1 MGMKFGI
8 TTAFTCSYLPEQDER
23 LLVFMSDTDPTIVE
37 YDFLIGAGFRRS
49 GTQVYRPHCVSCNAC
64 ESIRLPV
71 NSFAASKSQ
80 KRIMKRNQD
89 LTIRISHVDKPEY
102 YPLYESY
109 INQRHSD
116 GSMYPASLEQ
126 YQGFVLSPWNN
137 ALFIELY
144 ATNKH
149 TTNKHTTNKHA
160 TDVNTKDELIGVA
173 VTDNLASSLSA
184 LYTFFKPEELQ
195 RSLGTFAILQQIEL
209 AKSLNKP
216 FLYLGYQID
225 TCQKMSYKQ
234 NFLPHERFFDDK
246 WQLIT
251 KKAG

>member
-8 TTAFTCSYLPEQDER
+8 TSPFTCSYLPEQDER
-23 LLVFMSDTDPTIVE
+23 LLVFMSETQPTVAE

-49 GTQVYRPHCVSCNAC
+49 GTQVYRPHCEACKAC

-71 NSFAASKSQ
+71 HMFRPSKSQ

-89 LTIRISHVDKPEY
+89 LTVRISNNDKPEY

-109 INQRHSD
+109 INQRHDD

-126 YQGFVLSPWNN
+126 YQGFILSPWNN
-137 ALFIELY
+137 AVFIELY
-144 ATNKH
+144 ITDE
-149 TTNKHTTNKHA
+149 HA
-160 TDVNTKDELIGVA
+160 TEKLIGVA
-173 VTDNLASSLSA
+173 VTDNLPTSLSA
-184 LYTFFKPEELQ
+184 LYTFFKPEEQQ
-195 RSLGTFAILQQIEL
+195 RSLGSFAILQQIEL

>member
-1 MGMKFGI
+1 MSMKFGV
-8 TTAFTCSYLPEQDER
+8 TSPFTCSYLPEQDER
-23 LLVFMSDTDPTIVE
+23 LLVFMSDTQPTIAE

-49 GTQVYRPHCVSCNAC
+49 GIQVYRPHCGSCNAC

-71 NSFAASKSQ
+71 EMFTPSKSQ
-80 KRIMKRNQD
+80 KRVLKRNQD
-89 LTIRISHVDKPEY
+89 LTIRISNSDKPEY

-109 INQRHSD
+109 INQRHCD
-116 GSMYPASLEQ
+116 GSMYPATLEQ

-137 ALFIELY
+137 ALFIEIY
-144 ATNKH
+144 ATNE
-149 TTNKHTTNKHA
+149 HA
-160 TDVNTKDELIGVA
+160 TNVHANDELIGVA
-173 VTDNLASSLSA
+173 VTDNLVSSLSA
-184 LYTFFKPEELQ
+184 LYTFFKPEEQQ
-195 RSLGTFAILQQIEL
+195 RSLGNFAILQQIEL

-246 WQLIT
+246 WQLIA

>member
-1 MGMKFGI
+1 MDMKFGI
-8 TTAFTCSYLPEQDER
+8 TPPFTCSYLPEQDEQ
-23 LLVFMSDTDPTIVE
+23 LLVFMSDTQPTMPE

-49 GTQVYRPHCVSCNAC
+49 GTQIYRPHCGSCNAC

-71 NSFAASKSQ
+71 DLFTPSKSQ

-89 LTIRISHVDKPEY
+89 LTIRISHSDKPEY

-109 INQRHSD
+109 INQRHDD
-116 GSMYPASLEQ
+116 GSMYPATLEQ

-137 ALFIELY
+137 ALFIEIL
-144 ATNKH
+144 AN
-149 TTNKHTTNKHA
+149 NQ
-160 TDVNTKDELIGVA
+160 LIGVA
-173 VTDNLASSLSA
+173 VTDNLVASLSA
-184 LYTFFKPEELQ
+184 LYTFFKPEEQQ

-246 WQLIT
+246 WQLIA

>member
-1 MGMKFGI
+1 MDMKFGI
-8 TTAFTCSYLPEQDER
+8 TTAFTCSYLPEQKER
-23 LLVFMSDTDPTIVE
+23 LLVFMSDTQPTMLE
-37 YDFLIGAGFRRS
+37 YNYLISAGFRRS
-49 GTQVYRPHCVSCNAC
+49 GTQVYRPHCGSCNAC

-71 NSFAASKSQ
+71 NTFAPSKSQ
-80 KRIMKRNQD
+80 KRIIKRNQD
-89 LTIRISHVDKPEY
+89 LTIRISHNDKPEY

-109 INQRHSD
+109 INQRHTD
-116 GSMYPASLEQ
+116 GSMYPATLEQ

-137 ALFIELY
+137 ALFIELH
-144 ATNKH
+144 TN
-149 TTNKHTTNKHA
+149 
-160 TDVNTKDELIGVA
+160 DELIGVA
-173 VTDNLASSLSA
+173 VTDKLVSSLSA
-184 LYTFFKPEELQ
+184 LYTFFKPEEHQ
-195 RSLGTFAILQQIEL
+195 RSLGNFAILQQIEL

>member
-1 MGMKFGI
+1 MDMKFGI
-8 TTAFTCSYLPEQDER
+8 TTAFTCSYLPEQKER
-23 LLVFMSDTDPTIVE
+23 LLIFMSDTQPTMLE
-37 YDFLIGAGFRRS
+37 YNYLISAGFRRS
-49 GTQVYRPHCVSCNAC
+49 GTQVYRPHCGSCNAC

-71 NSFAASKSQ
+71 NTFAPSKSQ
-80 KRIMKRNQD
+80 KRIIKRNQD
-89 LTIRISHVDKPEY
+89 LTIRISHNDKPEY

-109 INQRHSD
+109 INQRHTD
-116 GSMYPASLEQ
+116 GSMYPATLEQ

-137 ALFIELY
+137 ALFIELH
-144 ATNKH
+144 TN
-149 TTNKHTTNKHA
+149 
-160 TDVNTKDELIGVA
+160 DELIGVA
-173 VTDNLASSLSA
+173 VTDKLVSSLSA
-184 LYTFFKPEELQ
+184 LYTFFKPEEHQ
-195 RSLGTFAILQQIEL
+195 RSLGNFAILQQIEL

-251 KKAG
+251 KKTG

>member
-1 MGMKFGI
+1 MHMKFGI
-8 TTAFTCSYLPEQDER
+8 TTAFTCSYLPEQKER
-23 LLVFMSDTDPTIVE
+23 LLVFMSDTQPTMLE
-37 YDFLIGAGFRRS
+37 YNYLISAGFRRS
-49 GTQVYRPHCVSCNAC
+49 GTQVYRPHCGSCNAC

-71 NSFAASKSQ
+71 DTFAPSKSQ
-80 KRIMKRNQD
+80 KRTVKRNQD
-89 LTIRISHVDKPEY
+89 LTIRISHSDKPEY

-109 INQRHSD
+109 INQRHAD
-116 GSMYPASLEQ
+116 GSMYPATLEQ

-137 ALFIELY
+137 ALFIELH
-144 ATNKH
+144 TN
-149 TTNKHTTNKHA
+149 
-160 TDVNTKDELIGVA
+160 DELIGVA
-173 VTDNLASSLSA
+173 VTDKLVSSLSA
-184 LYTFFKPEELQ
+184 LYTFFKPEEQQ
-195 RSLGTFAILQQIEL
+195 RSLGNFAILQQIEL

-225 TCQKMSYKQ
+225 ACQKMSYKQ

>member
-1 MGMKFGI
+1 MDMKFGI
-8 TTAFTCSYLPEQDER
+8 TTPFTCSYLPEEDEQ
-23 LLVFMSDTDPTIVE
+23 LLVFMSDAEPTISE
-37 YDFLIGAGFRRS
+37 YDFLIGVGFRRS
-49 GTQVYRPHCVSCNAC
+49 GTQVYRPHCGSCKAC

-71 NSFAASKSQ
+71 QTFSPSKSQ
-80 KRIMKRNQD
+80 KRTMKRNQD
-89 LTIRISHVDKPEY
+89 LTIRISHSDKPEY

-109 INQRHSD
+109 INQRHED
-116 GSMYPASLEQ
+116 GSMYPATKEQ
-126 YQGFVLSPWNN
+126 YQGFILNPWNN
-137 ALFIELY
+137 ALFIEIY
-144 ATNKH
+144 AN
-149 TTNKHTTNKHA
+149 
-160 TDVNTKDELIGVA
+160 DELIGVA

-184 LYTFFKPEELQ
+184 LYTFFKPEQQQ
-195 RSLGTFAILQQIEL
+195 RSLGSFAILQQIEL

-251 KKAG
+251 KKAV

>member
-1 MGMKFGI
+1 MDMKFGI
-8 TTAFTCSYLPEQDER
+8 TTAFTCSYLPEQKER
-23 LLVFMSDTDPTIVE
+23 LLVFMSDTQPTMLE
-37 YDFLIGAGFRRS
+37 YNYLISAGFRRS
-49 GTQVYRPHCVSCNAC
+49 GTQVYRPHCGSCNAC

-71 NSFAASKSQ
+71 NTFAPSKSQ
-80 KRIMKRNQD
+80 KRIIKRNQD
-89 LTIRISHVDKPEY
+89 LTIRISHNDKPEY

-109 INQRHSD
+109 INQRHTD
-116 GSMYPASLEQ
+116 GSMYPATLEQ

-137 ALFIELY
+137 ALFIELH
-144 ATNKH
+144 TN
-149 TTNKHTTNKHA
+149 
-160 TDVNTKDELIGVA
+160 DELIGVA
-173 VTDNLASSLSA
+173 VTDKLVSSLSA
-184 LYTFFKPEELQ
+184 LYTFFKPEEHQ
-195 RSLGTFAILQQIEL
+195 RSLGNFAILQQIEL

-251 KKAG
+251 KKTG

>member
-1 MGMKFGI
+1 MEMKFGI
-8 TTAFTCSYLPEQDER
+8 TTTFTCSYLPEQDER
-23 LLVFMSDTDPTIVE
+23 LLIFMSDTQPTMLE
-37 YDFLIGAGFRRS
+37 YDYLISAGFRRS
-49 GTQVYRPHCVSCNAC
+49 GTQVYRPHCGSCNAC

-71 NSFAASKSQ
+71 NTFTPSKSQ

-89 LTIRISHVDKPEY
+89 LTIHISHDDKPEY

-109 INQRHSD
+109 INQRHSE
-116 GSMYPASLEQ
+116 GSMYPATLEQ

-137 ALFIELY
+137 ALFIEL
-144 ATNKH
+144 
-149 TTNKHTTNKHA
+149 HA
-160 TDVNTKDELIGVA
+160 SDELIGVA
-173 VTDNLASSLSA
+173 VTDNLVSSLSA
-184 LYTFFKPEELQ
+184 LYTFFKPEEQQ
-195 RSLGTFAILQQIEL
+195 RSLGNFAILQQIEL

-251 KKAG
+251 KKSG

>member
-1 MGMKFGI
+1 
-8 TTAFTCSYLPEQDER
+8 
-23 LLVFMSDTDPTIVE
+23 MSDSVPNITE

-49 GTQVYRPHCVSCNAC
+49 GTQVYRPHCEACKAC

-71 NSFAASKSQ
+71 DIFTASKSQ

-89 LTIRISHVDKPEY
+89 LTIHISDNDKPEY

-109 INQRHSD
+109 VNQRHAD
-116 GSMYPASLEQ
+116 GSMYPATKEQ
-126 YQGFVLSPWNN
+126 YQGFILSPWNN
-137 ALFIELY
+137 ALFIEIY
-144 ATNKH
+144 ATN
-149 TTNKHTTNKHA
+149 
-160 TDVNTKDELIGVA
+160 ELIGVA

-184 LYTFFKPEELQ
+184 LYTFFKPDQQQ
-195 RSLGTFAILQQIEL
+195 RSLGNFAILQQIEL

>member
-8 TTAFTCSYLPEQDER
+8 TTPFTCSYLPEQDER
-23 LLVFMSDTDPTIVE
+23 LLVFMSETQPTLNE

-49 GTQVYRPHCVSCNAC
+49 GTQVYRPHCGSCNAC

-71 NSFAASKSQ
+71 DLFTASKSQ
-80 KRIMKRNQD
+80 KRIIKRNQD
-89 LTIRISHVDKPEY
+89 LTIRISHDNKPEY

-109 INQRHSD
+109 INQRHAD

-144 ATNKH
+144 ATDE
-149 TTNKHTTNKHA
+149 HA
-160 TDVNTKDELIGVA
+160 TDVHENEELIGVA
-173 VTDNLASSLSA
+173 VTDNLVSSLSA
-184 LYTFFKPEELQ
+184 LYTFFKPEEQ
-195 RSLGTFAILQQIEL
+195 HRSIGTFAILQQIEL

>member
-1 MGMKFGI
+1 
-8 TTAFTCSYLPEQDER
+8 
-23 LLVFMSDTDPTIVE
+23 MSDTDPTIDE

-71 NSFAASKSQ
+71 NTFTASKSQ

-89 LTIRISHVDKPEY
+89 LIIRISDGDKPDY

-116 GSMYPASLEQ
+116 GSMYPASIEQ
-126 YQGFVLSPWNN
+126 YQGFVLSPWNK
-137 ALFIELY
+137 ALFIEIY
-144 ATNKH
+144 VTNQH
-149 TTNKHTTNKHA
+149 TADKHA
-160 TDVNTKDELIGVA
+160 KEELIGVA
-173 VTDNLASSLSA
+173 VTDNLATSLSA

-209 AKSLNKP
+209 AKSLNKQ

-225 TCQKMSYKQ
+225 NCQKMSYKR

-251 KKAG
+251 KKTG

>member
-1 MGMKFGI
+1 MDMKFGI
-8 TTAFTCSYLPEQDER
+8 TTAFTCSYLPEQKER
-23 LLVFMSDTDPTIVE
+23 LLVFMSDTQPTMLE
-37 YDFLIGAGFRRS
+37 YNYLISAGFRRS
-49 GTQVYRPHCVSCNAC
+49 GTQVYRPHCGSCNAC

-71 NSFAASKSQ
+71 DTFAPSKSQ
-80 KRIMKRNQD
+80 KRTVKRNQD
-89 LTIRISHVDKPEY
+89 LTIRISHSDKPEY

-109 INQRHSD
+109 INQRHAD
-116 GSMYPASLEQ
+116 GSMYPATLEQ

-137 ALFIELY
+137 ALFIELH
-144 ATNKH
+144 TN
-149 TTNKHTTNKHA
+149 
-160 TDVNTKDELIGVA
+160 DELIGVA
-173 VTDNLASSLSA
+173 VTDKLVSSLSA
-184 LYTFFKPEELQ
+184 LYTFFKPEEQQ
-195 RSLGTFAILQQIEL
+195 RSLGNFAILQQIEL

-225 TCQKMSYKQ
+225 ACQKMSYKQ

>member
-1 MGMKFGI
+1 MDMKFGI
-8 TTAFTCSYLPEQDER
+8 TAPFTCSYLPNQDER
-23 LLVFMSDTDPTIVE
+23 LLVFVSDTQPTIVE
-37 YDFLIGAGFRRS
+37 YDFLIAAGFRRS
-49 GTQVYRPHCVSCNAC
+49 GTQVYRPHCASCNAC

-71 NSFAASKSQ
+71 NLFQASKSQ

-89 LTIRISHVDKPEY
+89 LTIRISHSDKIEY

-109 INQRHSD
+109 INQRHDD
-116 GSMYPASLEQ
+116 GSMYPATPEQ
-126 YQGFVLSPWNN
+126 YQGFILSPWNN
-137 ALFIELY
+137 ALFIEFY
-144 ATNKH
+144 ATDEQANE
-149 TTNKHTTNKHA
+149 
-160 TDVNTKDELIGVA
+160 ELIGVA

-184 LYTFFKPEELQ
+184 LYTFFKPEERQ
-195 RSLGTFAILQQIEL
+195 RSLGTYAILQQIEL

-234 NFLPHERFFDDK
+234 NFLPHERFFSDK

-251 KKAG
+251 KKSG

>member
-1 MGMKFGI
+1 MDMKFGI
-8 TTAFTCSYLPEQDER
+8 TPPFTCSYLPEQDEQ
-23 LLVFMSDTDPTIVE
+23 LLVFMSDTQPTMPE

-49 GTQVYRPHCVSCNAC
+49 GTQIYRPHCGSCNAC

-71 NSFAASKSQ
+71 NLFTPSKSQ

-89 LTIRISHVDKPEY
+89 LTIRISHSDKPEY

-109 INQRHSD
+109 INQRHDD
-116 GSMYPASLEQ
+116 GSMYPATLEQ
-126 YQGFVLSPWNN
+126 YQGFILSPWNS
-137 ALFIELY
+137 ALFIEILE
-144 ATNKH
+144 N
-149 TTNKHTTNKHA
+149 
-160 TDVNTKDELIGVA
+160 DELIGVA
-173 VTDNLASSLSA
+173 VTDNLVASLSA
-184 LYTFFKPEELQ
+184 LYTFFKPEEQQ

>member
-1 MGMKFGI
+1 MDMKFGI
-8 TTAFTCSYLPEQDER
+8 TTAFTCSYLPEQKER
-23 LLVFMSDTDPTIVE
+23 LLVFMSDTQPTMLE
-37 YDFLIGAGFRRS
+37 YNYLISAGFRRS
-49 GTQVYRPHCVSCNAC
+49 GTQVYRPHCGSCNAC

-71 NSFAASKSQ
+71 NTFAPSKSQ
-80 KRIMKRNQD
+80 KRIVKRNQD
-89 LTIRISHVDKPEY
+89 LTIRISHSDKPEY

-109 INQRHSD
+109 INQRHAD
-116 GSMYPASLEQ
+116 GSMYPATLEQ

-137 ALFIELY
+137 ALFIELH
-144 ATNKH
+144 TN
-149 TTNKHTTNKHA
+149 
-160 TDVNTKDELIGVA
+160 DELIGVA
-173 VTDNLASSLSA
+173 VTDKLVSSLSA
-184 LYTFFKPEELQ
+184 LYTFFKPEEQQ
-195 RSLGTFAILQQIEL
+195 RSLGNFAILQQIEL

-225 TCQKMSYKQ
+225 ACQKMSYKQ

>member
-1 MGMKFGI
+1 MDMKFGI
-8 TTAFTCSYLPEQDER
+8 TTPSTCSYLPEEDER
-23 LLVFMSDTDPTIVE
+23 LLVFMSDTEPTISE
-37 YDFLIGAGFRRS
+37 YDFLIGLGFRRS
-49 GTQVYRPHCVSCNAC
+49 GTQVYRPHCGSCNAC

-71 NSFAASKSQ
+71 KSFTPSKSQ

-89 LTIRISHVDKPEY
+89 LTTRISNSDKPAY

-109 INQRHSD
+109 INQRHVD
-116 GSMYPASLEQ
+116 GSMYPASKEQ
-126 YQGFVLSPWNN
+126 YQGFILSPWNN
-137 ALFIELY
+137 ALFIEIY
-144 ATNKH
+144 ATDE
-149 TTNKHTTNKHA
+149 HA
-160 TDVNTKDELIGVA
+160 NDELIGVA

-184 LYTFFKPEELQ
+184 LYTFFRPEQQQ
-195 RSLGTFAILQQIEL
+195 RSLGSFAILQQIEL

>member
-1 MGMKFGI
+1 MDMKFGI
-8 TTAFTCSYLPEQDER
+8 TTPFTCSYLPEQEER
-23 LLVFMSDTDPTIVE
+23 LLVFMSDTQPTIGE

-49 GTQVYRPHCVSCNAC
+49 GTQVYRPHCSSCNAC

-71 NSFAASKSQ
+71 NTFTASKSQ

-89 LTIRISHVDKPEY
+89 LKIRISHSDQPEY

-109 INQRHSD
+109 INQRHAD
-116 GSMYPASLEQ
+116 GSMYPATLEQ

-137 ALFIELY
+137 ALFIEIY
-144 ATNKH
+144 AN
-149 TTNKHTTNKHA
+149 
-160 TDVNTKDELIGVA
+160 DELIGVA

-184 LYTFFKPEELQ
+184 LYTFFKPGEQQ

>member
-1 MGMKFGI
+1 MKFGI
-8 TTAFTCSYLPEQDER
+8 TTPFTCSYLPEQEER
-23 LLVFMSDTDPTIVE
+23 LLVFMSDTQPTIGE

-49 GTQVYRPHCVSCNAC
+49 GTQVYRPHCSSCNAC

-71 NSFAASKSQ
+71 NTFTASKSQ

-89 LTIRISHVDKPEY
+89 LKIRISHSDQPEY

-109 INQRHSD
+109 INQRHAD
-116 GSMYPASLEQ
+116 GSMYPATLEQ

-137 ALFIELY
+137 ALFIEIY
-144 ATNKH
+144 AN
-149 TTNKHTTNKHA
+149 
-160 TDVNTKDELIGVA
+160 DELIGVA

-184 LYTFFKPEELQ
+184 LYTFFKPGEQQ

>member
-1 MGMKFGI
+1 MDMKFGI
-8 TTAFTCSYLPEQDER
+8 TAPFACSYLPEQDER
-23 LLVFMSDTDPTIVE
+23 LLIFMSDSVPTITE

-49 GTQVYRPHCVSCNAC
+49 GTQVYRPHCEACKAC

-71 NSFAASKSQ
+71 DIFTASKSQ

-89 LTIRISHVDKPEY
+89 LTIHISDNDKPEY

-109 INQRHSD
+109 VNQRHAD
-116 GSMYPASLEQ
+116 GSMYPATKEQ
-126 YQGFVLSPWNN
+126 YQGFILSPWNN
-137 ALFIELY
+137 ALFIEIY
-144 ATNKH
+144 ATN
-149 TTNKHTTNKHA
+149 
-160 TDVNTKDELIGVA
+160 ELIGVA

-184 LYTFFKPEELQ
+184 LYTFFKPDQQQ
-195 RSLGTFAILQQIEL
+195 RSLGNFAILQQIEL

>member
-1 MGMKFGI
+1 MKFGI
-8 TTAFTCSYLPEQDER
+8 TAPFACSYLPEQDER
-23 LLVFMSDTDPTIVE
+23 LLIFMSDSVPNITE

-49 GTQVYRPHCVSCNAC
+49 GTQVYRPHCEACKAC

-71 NSFAASKSQ
+71 DIFTASKSQ

-89 LTIRISHVDKPEY
+89 LTIHISDNDKPEY

-109 INQRHSD
+109 VNQRHAD
-116 GSMYPASLEQ
+116 GSMYPATKEQ
-126 YQGFVLSPWNN
+126 YQGFILSPWNN
-137 ALFIELY
+137 ALFIEIY
-144 ATNKH
+144 ATN
-149 TTNKHTTNKHA
+149 
-160 TDVNTKDELIGVA
+160 ELIGVA

-184 LYTFFKPEELQ
+184 LYTFFKPDQQQ
-195 RSLGTFAILQQIEL
+195 RSLGNFAILQQIEL